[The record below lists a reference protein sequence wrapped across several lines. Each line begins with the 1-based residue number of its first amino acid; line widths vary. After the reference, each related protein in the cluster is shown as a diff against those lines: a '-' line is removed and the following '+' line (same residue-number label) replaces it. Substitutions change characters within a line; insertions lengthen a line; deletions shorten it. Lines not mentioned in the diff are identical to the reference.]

1 MITSTKGVILVNE
14 RIKKLRKMLDL
25 TQQEFGNR
33 IGMKQNTI
41 ALIEKGRNTSDQT
54 IFSIC
59 REFNVNEEWL
69 RNGTGEMFKITT
81 SDALEALVTERN
93 LTFNEHV
100 AIEKFLNLSPRLRD
114 GLINYFIEVAAAINS
129 SDVSTDSPA
138 SYGAAIVDAEAAY
151 EKSLGFVPNTDVTVS
166 NTTDDT
172 ASTAKKAAGDK

>member
-1 MITSTKGVILVNE
+1 MITLAKGVVLVNE

-69 RNGTGEMFKITT
+69 RSGTGEMFKISS
-81 SDALEALVTERN
+81 SDALETLVRERN
-93 LTFNEHV
+93 LTYGEHI
-100 AIEKFLNLSPRLRD
+100 AIEKFLNLNADLRK
-114 GLINYFIEVAAAINS
+114 GLVDYFLEVAAAINS
-129 SDVSTDSPA
+129 SDVPADSPA
-138 SYGAAIVDAEAAY
+138 FSGASIVAAEAAY
-151 EKSLGFVPNTDVTVS
+151 EKTLNSAQNTALSAS
-166 NTTDDT
+166 NTT
-172 ASTAKKAAGDK
+172 AGTEFAGTKVAGEK